1 MMRVVPPIAAS
12 LSVVA
17 HQVVEAAGLVS
28 TCQSQNAE
36 ELGEAPV
43 KYLVLI
49 WSNPASRAI
58 WESFS
63 DEQRSEGF
71 RYYAALTEEL
81 AANGELIVS
90 EALADASLTRRVSVR
105 DGQTLT
111 SDGPFAEAKEL
122 LAGFFLLEVPSG
134 ERAVEIAARV
144 PEAELGLVEVRPV
157 LRLGGMEM

>member
-1 MMRVVPPIAAS
+1 VVT
-12 LSVVA
+12 

-63 DEQRSEGF
+63 DEQRDEGF

-122 LAGFFLLEVPSG
+122 LAGFFLLEVDS
-134 ERAVEIAARV
+134 EQRAVEIAARV

-157 LRLGGMEM
+157 LQLGGMEM